1 MTNMPHFNINTD
13 FLKENTRSYSCGF
26 LRYFHFLLLNA
37 SFELSAV
44 VTLKFNFNNKK
55 NVILWILIILHRW
68 QQRLMGIN
76 IFRRSWRT
84 EHDSSETRVEII
96 KTSGRSL
103 SFWFRYFLL
112 YFEVL
117 SSCVTFWF
125 SFPSFICFSDP
136 FCSSPVISYLYPPMY
151 LSPWLNPY
159 FYPLDL
165 RTKALVKLT
174 VRCLLSSHQELWVIR
189 SVNSV
194 EVCIPSRLSGSL
206 EVIKSACGLLWTG
219 WNVSFDSPQDLRTPR
234 ECVRKVPESAV
245 GCRLVFIA
253 LRQFVCP
260 VLVMRHSLP
269 AFLLWIVVYRVL
281 YFFVLP

>member
-103 SFWFRYFLL
+103 SF
-112 YFEVL
+112 
-117 SSCVTFWF
+117 FWVF
-125 SFPSFICFSDP
+125 GF
-136 FCSSPVISYLYPPMY
+136 VISCFILKFCLHVSRFDFHFLP
-151 LSPWLNPY
+151 LSVFLILSAPHLW
-159 FYPLDL
+159 F
-165 RTKALVKLT
+165 LT
-174 VRCLLSSHQELWVIR
+174 YIHL
-189 SVNSV
+189 
-194 EVCIPSRLSGSL
+194 CI
-206 EVIKSACGLLWTG
+206 
-219 WNVSFDSPQDLRTPR
+219 
-234 ECVRKVPESAV
+234 
-245 GCRLVFIA
+245 
-253 LRQFVCP
+253 
-260 VLVMRHSLP
+260 
-269 AFLLWIVVYRVL
+269 
-281 YFFVLP
+281 